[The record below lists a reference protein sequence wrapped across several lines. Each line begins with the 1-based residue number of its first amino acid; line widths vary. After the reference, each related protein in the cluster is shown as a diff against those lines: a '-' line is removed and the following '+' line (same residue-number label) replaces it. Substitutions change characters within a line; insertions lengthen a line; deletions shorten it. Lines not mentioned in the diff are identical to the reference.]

1 MKKSMKTL
9 SKYFIAAVL
18 WAAWQPAEL
27 VAATDVASQI
37 QSVVVYPEGAMVNRS
52 VKVQLKNGLNEVKV
66 PLLTPLLDQK
76 SVRVGVKNGNATL
89 LGVKYDVE
97 VPGQKEIGKVFR
109 KLSERASVLRD
120 SIDIYQYKHDV
131 LEKERELLLKNNN
144 IGGTQ
149 GFTASTLQGVASY
162 VRTDLTNIIT
172 LQYNYTKQI
181 DRLQDELTVCEQQMN
196 LQAEKQMDP
205 KSLLLVTLDA
215 ASAGSC
221 ELELQYYVEEASW
234 MPFYEVRISKQND
247 ALHLVKKAYVS
258 QGSREAWNDVALS
271 LSQNNPTISS
281 EMPVL
286 GRYTLPYHEY
296 SRSKKNNE
304 KAYVKVL
311 GIVRNEKAPLK
322 GALVEA
328 GDDFKTQ
335 TDENGY
341 YELLV
346 PDRTDVKFSYKNIGT
361 ANYWVSGKNVKV
373 CNVELSNKKGHV
385 VEPSQK
391 AAYSNYIVQNRL
403 SVNNFFS
410 EEMFGDF
417 PYDDNVPQM
426 YVRNVVTPVTGR
438 YSVPDDGA
446 DHEVMVEDLNLK
458 ADYTYHV
465 VPKLSKDVYLVA
477 SVPNW
482 KDLDLQDGAV
492 KLFLNNVY
500 MGESFINTRQVDD
513 SLSFSVGVD
522 KDLAVER
529 KDMRVYNSKNL
540 LKTSNKVVRDWMIT
554 VKNNKKSTVRVVVED
569 QFPVST
575 SSDVKVELL
584 ANGGAKVDEVEGK
597 LVWNLQ
603 LKPGEKKEL
612 RFSYSVKSSKKLNVE

>member
-162 VRTDLTNIIT
+162 VRTDMTNIIT

-286 GRYTLPYHEY
+286 GRYSLPYHEY

-361 ANYWVSGKNVKV
+361 ANYWVSAMWNFLTKRGMWLNHP
-373 CNVELSNKKGHV
+373 KK
-385 VEPSQK
+385 
-391 AAYSNYIVQNRL
+391 RL
-403 SVNNFFS
+403 IL
-410 EEMFGDF
+410 
-417 PYDDNVPQM
+417 
-426 YVRNVVTPVTGR
+426 T
-438 YSVPDDGA
+438 
-446 DHEVMVEDLNLK
+446 
-458 ADYTYHV
+458 
-465 VPKLSKDVYLVA
+465 
-477 SVPNW
+477 
-482 KDLDLQDGAV
+482 
-492 KLFLNNVY
+492 
-500 MGESFINTRQVDD
+500 I
-513 SLSFSVGVD
+513 
-522 KDLAVER
+522 
-529 KDMRVYNSKNL
+529 
-540 LKTSNKVVRDWMIT
+540 
-554 VKNNKKSTVRVVVED
+554 
-569 QFPVST
+569 
-575 SSDVKVELL
+575 
-584 ANGGAKVDEVEGK
+584 
-597 LVWNLQ
+597 
-603 LKPGEKKEL
+603 
-612 RFSYSVKSSKKLNVE
+612 